1 MKKQV
6 AFIAMFILFLF
17 GSTAQENQQKEISS
31 EDRAKMFVNRLAQK
45 IVLTKTQKDSV
56 VMIYTQFMDDIQK
69 YRAENNA
76 KVITFMMKSRDEK
89 IKKLLHDDSKF
100 DKYLLFMEDIKKQRE
115 TQPRPT
121 EQQPTGGQHNGITP
135 VS

>member
-6 AFIAMFILFLF
+6 AFIAMFILFSLGF
-17 GSTAQENQQKEISS
+17 MAQENQQKEISS

-45 IVLTKTQKDSV
+45 ILLSKTQKDSV

-76 KVITFMMKSRDEK
+76 KIGRAHV
-89 IKKLLHDDSKF
+89 
-100 DKYLLFMEDIKKQRE
+100 
-115 TQPRPT
+115 
-121 EQQPTGGQHNGITP
+121 
-135 VS
+135 